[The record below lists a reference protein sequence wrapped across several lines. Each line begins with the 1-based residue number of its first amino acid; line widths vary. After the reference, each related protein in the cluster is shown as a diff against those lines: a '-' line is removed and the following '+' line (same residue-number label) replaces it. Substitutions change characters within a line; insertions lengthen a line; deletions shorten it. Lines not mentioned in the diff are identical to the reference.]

1 MIVRFVSFSLVG
13 VVNTLVY
20 YLVYY
25 LLFEFL
31 SLNYLVASALEF
43 VVSVINS
50 YWLNSTLT
58 FRDDASYSGAEFA
71 RFSVVSVVAFA
82 VNLVGMYLVVDVIGV
97 APLLAPLLVIPLTLG
112 VNFAG
117 NQFWAFRNAR

>member
-1 MIVRFVSFSLVG
+1 VIFRFVTFSLVG

-25 LLFEFL
+25 LLFEVM
-31 SLNYLVASALEF
+31 SLDYLVASALAF
-43 VVSVINS
+43 LVSVINS

-58 FRDDASYSGAEFA
+58 FRDDARHSSGEFA
-71 RFSVVSVVAFA
+71 RFSIVSMAALV
-82 VNLVGMYLVVDVIGV
+82 VNLLGMYLAVELFGIP
-97 APLLAPLLVIPLTLG
+97 PLLAPLLVIPLAVG

-117 NQFWAFRNAR
+117 NQFWAFRRAG